1 MKYNKNNDLQEKFVL
16 MLEKIK
22 TNADLYTTL
31 VSENGDNKL
40 SGRIISVCYEYVEAD
55 I

>member
-1 MKYNKNNDLQEKFVL
+1 

-22 TNADLYTTL
+22 ANADLYITL

-40 SGRIISVCYEYVEAD
+40 SDRIISVCYEYVEAD